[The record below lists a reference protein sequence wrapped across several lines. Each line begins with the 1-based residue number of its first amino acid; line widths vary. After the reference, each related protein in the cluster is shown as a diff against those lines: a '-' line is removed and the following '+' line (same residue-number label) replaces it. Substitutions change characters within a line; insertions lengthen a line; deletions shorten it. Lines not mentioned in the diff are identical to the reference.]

1 MINNF
6 FISFKVKLVSV
17 VIHLIF
23 IAVILTNCSNIQ
35 QREADIVASVK
46 GIGDISFNELQNHYR
61 DYQFDLKYRNNPEQG
76 YQEALQ
82 SLVLFKRK
90 VADFKREEMYEN
102 KKLMNPIQRYVNE
115 EIRRLYFEVEY
126 LGKYINEASITS
138 YYQLI
143 NKEITYQ
150 QLILNKYQNQNT
162 NLEISVESRIDQI
175 LSEFNSGTEFDTIVS
190 KYSEDITSNNNG
202 LMPPINWQNGWLNST
217 NRAISSMNIGDIE
230 VLESESLYY
239 IIKISDIKI
248 IDIPQLNNIRPIIIK
263 NLREQYLD
271 RALQEFAFMED
282 NIVDTKDF
290 EWNEEA
296 IKEIA
301 SWSKDDSFFLG
312 RYKNTINEAISLS
325 NNKTIIKYNLKD
337 IKYDDLLYF
346 LNDLLI
352 PGIEKDIS
360 ENDLKNYIDEA
371 IRTDLIIQKAKDL
384 GYDEKILTENATDA
398 LEFQYQKIY
407 TIENVD
413 NNIPTANETILKEFY
428 NEHKDSLLYQY
439 ALTSIYVKLFDE
451 KSDALKMIE
460 NINAGESFEQAANR
474 TYKVKSFIKNKEG
487 KISSYYS
494 NEEPIFGNIAFEME
508 PNEIIGP
515 INTYELDVQK
525 FAVIKSSR
533 KIKEKTPAFNEIEN
547 LEKRFETYHRE
558 QLNQRVKDVLA
569 SKYPVLTFDDIISKN
584 IKSGVYDKQ

>member
-1 MINNF
+1 M
-6 FISFKVKLVSV
+6 SFKVKLVST

-23 IAVILTNCSNIQ
+23 TAVILTNCSNIQ
-35 QREADIVASVK
+35 HREADIVASVK

-61 DYQFDLKYRNNPEQG
+61 DYQFDLKYRDNPKQG

-90 VADFKREEMYEN
+90 VADFKKEEMYEN
-102 KKLMNPIQRYVNE
+102 KKLMNPIQRYINE
-115 EIRRLYFEVEY
+115 EIRRLYFEEEY

-138 YYQLI
+138 YYQLM

-150 QLILNKYQNQNT
+150 QLELNKFHNQNSNSET
-162 NLEISVESRIDQI
+162 NVKSRIDQI
-175 LSEFNSGTEFDTIVS
+175 LSEINSGTDFDILIS
-190 KYSEDITSNNNG
+190 RYSEDITNNNNG
-202 LMPPINWQNGWLNST
+202 LMPPINWRNGWLNST

-230 VLESESLYY
+230 VLESESMYY

-248 IDIPQLNNIRPIIIK
+248 IDIPQLNDIRPTIIK

-290 EWNEEA
+290 KWNEEA
-296 IKEIA
+296 VKEITN
-301 SWSKDDSFFLG
+301 WSKDDSFFLG
-312 RYKNTINEAISLS
+312 KYKDTINEAINLS
-325 NNKTIIKYNLKD
+325 NNKTIISNNLEE

-346 LNDLLI
+346 LNDILI

-360 ENDLKNYIDEA
+360 ENDLKNYIVEA
-371 IRTDLIIQKAKDL
+371 IRTDLIIKKAKDL

-413 NNIPTANETILKEFY
+413 NKIPTANETILKEFY

-439 ALTSIYVKLFDE
+439 ALTSIYVKLFYE
-451 KSDALKMIE
+451 KSEALKMIE

-494 NEEPIFGNIAFEME
+494 KEEPILGNIAFEMK

-515 INTYELDVQK
+515 INTYELGIQK

-533 KIKEKTPAFNEIEN
+533 KIEEKVPTFNEIEN
-547 LEKRFETYHRE
+547 LEKLFEAYYRE
-558 QLNQRVKDVLA
+558 QLNQRVKDILA
-569 SKYPVLTFDDIISKN
+569 SKYPVITFDDIISKN
-584 IKSGVYDKQ
+584 IKNGIYDKQ

>member
-1 MINNF
+1 M
-6 FISFKVKLVSV
+6 SFKVKLVST

-23 IAVILTNCSNIQ
+23 IAGILTNCSNIQ

-61 DYQFDLKYRNNPEQG
+61 DYQFDLKYRDNPEQG

-90 VADFKREEMYEN
+90 VADFKKEEMYEN
-102 KKLMNPIQRYVNE
+102 KKLMSPIQRYVNE
-115 EIRRLYFEVEY
+115 EIRRLYFEEEY

-150 QLILNKYQNQNT
+150 QLVLNKFYNQNT
-162 NLEISVESRIDQI
+162 IPEINVKSRIDQI
-175 LSEFNSGTEFDTIVS
+175 LSEINSGTDFDILVS
-190 KYSEDITSNNNG
+190 RYSEDITSNNNG
-202 LMPPINWQNGWLNST
+202 LMPPINWRNGWLNST

-230 VLESESLYY
+230 VLESESMYY

-248 IDIPQLNNIRPIIIK
+248 IDIPQLNDIRTTIIK

-290 EWNEEA
+290 KWNEEA
-296 IKEIA
+296 IKEIV

-312 RYKNTINEAISLS
+312 KYKDTINEAINLS
-325 NNKTIIKYNLKD
+325 NNKTIISNNLED
-337 IKYDDLLYF
+337 IRYDDLLYF
-346 LNDLLI
+346 LNDILI

-360 ENDLKNYIDEA
+360 ENDLKNYIIEA
-371 IRTDLIIQKAKDL
+371 IRTDLIINKAKDL

-413 NNIPTANETILKEFY
+413 NKLPTANDAILKEFY

-439 ALTSIYVKLFDE
+439 ALTSIYVKLFDG
-451 KSDALKMIE
+451 KSEALKMIE

-494 NEEPIFGNIAFEME
+494 KEEPILGNIAFEME

-515 INTYELDVQK
+515 IDTYELGIQK

-533 KIKEKTPAFNEIEN
+533 KIKEKVPTFNEIEN
-547 LEKRFETYHRE
+547 LEKLFEAYYRE

-569 SKYPVLTFDDIISKN
+569 SKYPVITFDDIIKKN

>member
-1 MINNF
+1 M
-6 FISFKVKLVSV
+6 SFKVKLVST

-23 IAVILTNCSNIQ
+23 TAVILTNCSNIQ
-35 QREADIVASVK
+35 HREADIVASVR

-61 DYQFDLKYRNNPEQG
+61 DYQFDLKYRDNPKQG

-90 VADFKREEMYEN
+90 VADFKKEKMYEN

-115 EIRRLYFEVEY
+115 EIRRLYFEEEY

-138 YYQLI
+138 YYQLM

-150 QLILNKYQNQNT
+150 QLVLNKFHNQNSNSET
-162 NLEISVESRIDQI
+162 NVKSRIDQI
-175 LSEFNSGTEFDTIVS
+175 LSEINSGTDFDVLVS
-190 KYSEDITSNNNG
+190 RYSEDITNNNNG
-202 LMPPINWQNGWLNST
+202 LMPPINWRNGWLNST

-230 VLESESLYY
+230 VLESESMYY

-248 IDIPQLNNIRPIIIK
+248 IDIPQLNDIRPTIIK

-290 EWNEEA
+290 KWNEEA
-296 IKEIA
+296 VKEITN
-301 SWSKDDSFFLG
+301 WSKDDSFFLG
-312 RYKNTINEAISLS
+312 RYKDNINEAINLS
-325 NNKTIIKYNLKD
+325 NNKTIISNNLEE

-346 LNDLLI
+346 LNDILI

-360 ENDLKNYIDEA
+360 ENDLKNYIVEA
-371 IRTDLIIQKAKDL
+371 IRTDLIIKKAKDL
-384 GYDEKILTENATDA
+384 GYDEKILTGNATDA

-413 NNIPTANETILKEFY
+413 NKIPTANDTFLKEFY

-439 ALTSIYVKLFDE
+439 ALTSIYVKLFYE
-451 KSDALKMIE
+451 KSEALKMIE

-494 NEEPIFGNIAFEME
+494 KEEPILGNIAFEME

-515 INTYELDVQK
+515 INTYELGIQK

-533 KIKEKTPAFNEIEN
+533 KIEEKVPTFNEIEN
-547 LEKRFETYHRE
+547 LEKLFEAYYRE

-569 SKYPVLTFDDIISKN
+569 SKYPVITFDDIISKN
-584 IKSGVYDKQ
+584 IKNGIYDKQ

>member
-1 MINNF
+1 M
-6 FISFKVKLVSV
+6 SFKVKLVST

-23 IAVILTNCSNIQ
+23 IAGILTNCSNIQ

-61 DYQFDLKYRNNPEQG
+61 DYQFDLKYRDNPEQG

-90 VADFKREEMYEN
+90 VADFKKEEMYEN
-102 KKLMNPIQRYVNE
+102 KKLMSPIQRYVNE
-115 EIRRLYFEVEY
+115 EIRRLYFEEEY

-150 QLILNKYQNQNT
+150 QLVLNKFYNQNT
-162 NLEISVESRIDQI
+162 IPEINVKSRIDQI
-175 LSEFNSGTEFDTIVS
+175 LSEINSGTDFDILVS
-190 KYSEDITSNNNG
+190 RYSEDITSNNNG
-202 LMPPINWQNGWLNST
+202 LMPPINWRNGWLNST

-230 VLESESLYY
+230 VLESESMYY

-248 IDIPQLNNIRPIIIK
+248 IDIPQLNDIRTTIIK

-290 EWNEEA
+290 KWNEEA
-296 IKEIA
+296 IKEIV
-301 SWSKDDSFFLG
+301 SWSKDDSFFQG
-312 RYKNTINEAISLS
+312 KYKDTINEAINLS
-325 NNKTIIKYNLKD
+325 NNKTIISNNLED
-337 IKYDDLLYF
+337 IRYDDLLYF
-346 LNDLLI
+346 LNDILI

-360 ENDLKNYIDEA
+360 ENDLKNYIIEA
-371 IRTDLIIQKAKDL
+371 IRTDLIINKAKDL

-413 NNIPTANETILKEFY
+413 NKIPTANDAILKEFY

-439 ALTSIYVKLFDE
+439 ALTSIYVKLFDG
-451 KSDALKMIE
+451 KSEALKMIE

-494 NEEPIFGNIAFEME
+494 KEEPILGNIAFEME

-515 INTYELDVQK
+515 IDTYELGIQK

-533 KIKEKTPAFNEIEN
+533 KIEEKVPTFNEIEN
-547 LEKRFETYHRE
+547 LEKLFEAYYRE

-569 SKYPVLTFDDIISKN
+569 SKYPVITFDDIIKKN

>member
-1 MINNF
+1 M
-6 FISFKVKLVSV
+6 SFKVKLVST

-23 IAVILTNCSNIQ
+23 TAVILTNCSNIQ
-35 QREADIVASVK
+35 HREADIVASVK

-61 DYQFDLKYRNNPEQG
+61 DYQFDLKYRDNPKQG

-90 VADFKREEMYEN
+90 VADFKKEEMYEN

-115 EIRRLYFEVEY
+115 EIRRLYFEEEY

-138 YYQLI
+138 YYQLM

-150 QLILNKYQNQNT
+150 QLVLNKFHNQNSNSET
-162 NLEISVESRIDQI
+162 NVKSRIDQI
-175 LSEFNSGTEFDTIVS
+175 LSEINSGTDFDILVS
-190 KYSEDITSNNNG
+190 RYSEDITNNNNG
-202 LMPPINWQNGWLNST
+202 LMPPINWRNGWLNST

-230 VLESESLYY
+230 VLESESMYY

-248 IDIPQLNNIRPIIIK
+248 IDIPQLNDIRPTIIK

-290 EWNEEA
+290 KWNEEA
-296 IKEIA
+296 VKEITN
-301 SWSKDDSFFLG
+301 WSKDDSFFLG
-312 RYKNTINEAISLS
+312 RYKDIINEAINLS
-325 NNKTIIKYNLKD
+325 NNKTIISNNLEE

-346 LNDLLI
+346 LNDILI

-360 ENDLKNYIDEA
+360 ENDLKNYIVEA
-371 IRTDLIIQKAKDL
+371 IRTDLIIKKAKDL
-384 GYDEKILTENATDA
+384 GYDEKILTGNATDA

-413 NNIPTANETILKEFY
+413 NKIPTANDTFLKEFY

-439 ALTSIYVKLFDE
+439 ALTSIYVKLFYE
-451 KSDALKMIE
+451 KSEALKMIE

-494 NEEPIFGNIAFEME
+494 KEEPILGNIAFEME

-515 INTYELDVQK
+515 INTYELGIQK

-533 KIKEKTPAFNEIEN
+533 KIEEKVPTFNEIEN
-547 LEKRFETYHRE
+547 LEKLFEAYYRE

-569 SKYPVLTFDDIISKN
+569 SKYPVITFDDIISKN
-584 IKSGVYDKQ
+584 IKNGIYDKQ

>member
-1 MINNF
+1 
-6 FISFKVKLVSV
+6 
-17 VIHLIF
+17 
-23 IAVILTNCSNIQ
+23 
-35 QREADIVASVK
+35 
-46 GIGDISFNELQNHYR
+46 
-61 DYQFDLKYRNNPEQG
+61 
-76 YQEALQ
+76 
-82 SLVLFKRK
+82 
-90 VADFKREEMYEN
+90 
-102 KKLMNPIQRYVNE
+102 
-115 EIRRLYFEVEY
+115 
-126 LGKYINEASITS
+126 
-138 YYQLI
+138 
-143 NKEITYQ
+143 
-150 QLILNKYQNQNT
+150 
-162 NLEISVESRIDQI
+162 
-175 LSEFNSGTEFDTIVS
+175 
-190 KYSEDITSNNNG
+190 
-202 LMPPINWQNGWLNST
+202 
-217 NRAISSMNIGDIE
+217 
-230 VLESESLYY
+230 
-239 IIKISDIKI
+239 
-248 IDIPQLNNIRPIIIK
+248 
-263 NLREQYLD
+263 
-271 RALQEFAFMED
+271 
-282 NIVDTKDF
+282 
-290 EWNEEA
+290 
-296 IKEIA
+296 
-301 SWSKDDSFFLG
+301 
-312 RYKNTINEAISLS
+312 LS
-325 NNKTIIKYNLKD
+325 NNKTNIKYNLKD

>member
-1 MINNF
+1 M
-6 FISFKVKLVSV
+6 SFKVKLVST

-23 IAVILTNCSNIQ
+23 TAVILTNCSNIQ
-35 QREADIVASVK
+35 HREADIVASVK

-61 DYQFDLKYRNNPEQG
+61 DYQFDLKYRDNPKQG

-90 VADFKREEMYEN
+90 VADFKKEEMYEN

-115 EIRRLYFEVEY
+115 EIRRLYFEEEY

-138 YYQLI
+138 YYQLM

-150 QLILNKYQNQNT
+150 QLVLNKFHNQNSNSET
-162 NLEISVESRIDQI
+162 NVKSRIDQI
-175 LSEFNSGTEFDTIVS
+175 LSEINSGTDFDVLVS
-190 KYSEDITSNNNG
+190 RYSEDITNNNNG
-202 LMPPINWQNGWLNST
+202 LMPPINWRNGWLNST

-230 VLESESLYY
+230 VLESESMYY

-248 IDIPQLNNIRPIIIK
+248 IDIPQLNDIRPTIIK

-290 EWNEEA
+290 KWNEEA
-296 IKEIA
+296 VKEITN
-301 SWSKDDSFFLG
+301 WSKIDSFFLG
-312 RYKNTINEAISLS
+312 RYKDTINEAINLS
-325 NNKTIIKYNLKD
+325 NNKTIISNNLEE

-346 LNDLLI
+346 LNDILI

-360 ENDLKNYIDEA
+360 ENDLKNYIVEA
-371 IRTDLIIQKAKDL
+371 IRTDLIIKKAKDL
-384 GYDEKILTENATDA
+384 GYDEKILTGNATDA

-413 NNIPTANETILKEFY
+413 NKIPTANDTFLKEFY

-439 ALTSIYVKLFDE
+439 ALTSIYVKLFYE
-451 KSDALKMIE
+451 KSEALKMIE

-494 NEEPIFGNIAFEME
+494 KEEPILGNIAFEME

-515 INTYELDVQK
+515 INTYELGIQK

-533 KIKEKTPAFNEIEN
+533 KIEEKVPTFNEIEN
-547 LEKRFETYHRE
+547 LEKLFEAYYRE

-569 SKYPVLTFDDIISKN
+569 SKYPVITFDDIISKN
-584 IKSGVYDKQ
+584 IKNGIYDKQ

>member
-1 MINNF
+1 M
-6 FISFKVKLVSV
+6 SFKVKLVST

-23 IAVILTNCSNIQ
+23 IAGILTNCSNIQ

-61 DYQFDLKYRNNPEQG
+61 DYQFDLKYRDNPEQG

-90 VADFKREEMYEN
+90 VADFKNEEMYEN
-102 KKLMNPIQRYVNE
+102 KKLMSPIQRYVNE
-115 EIRRLYFEVEY
+115 EIRRLYFEEEY

-150 QLILNKYQNQNT
+150 QLVLNKFYNQNT
-162 NLEISVESRIDQI
+162 NPEINVKSRIDQI
-175 LSEFNSGTEFDTIVS
+175 LSEINSGTDFDILVS
-190 KYSEDITSNNNG
+190 RYSEDITNNNNG
-202 LMPPINWQNGWLNST
+202 LMPPINWRNGWLNST

-230 VLESESLYY
+230 VLESESMYY

-248 IDIPQLNNIRPIIIK
+248 IDIPQLNDIRPTIIK

-282 NIVDTKDF
+282 NILDTKDF
-290 EWNEEA
+290 KWNEEV

-301 SWSKDDSFFLG
+301 GWSKDDSFFLG
-312 RYKNTINEAISLS
+312 KYKDTINEAINLS
-325 NNKTIIKYNLKD
+325 NNKTIISNNLED
-337 IKYDDLLYF
+337 IRYDDLLYF
-346 LNDLLI
+346 LNDILI

-360 ENDLKNYIDEA
+360 ENDLKNYIIEA
-371 IRTDLIIQKAKDL
+371 IRTDLIINKAKDL

-407 TIENVD
+407 TIENID
-413 NNIPTANETILKEFY
+413 NKLPTPNDTILKEFY

-451 KSDALKMIE
+451 KSEALKMIE

-487 KISSYYS
+487 KINSYYS

-525 FAVIKSSR
+525 LAVIKSSR
-533 KIKEKTPAFNEIEN
+533 IIEEKVPTFNEIQN
-547 LEKRFETYHRE
+547 LEKRFEAYYRE

>member
-1 MINNF
+1 M
-6 FISFKVKLVSV
+6 SFKVKLVST

-23 IAVILTNCSNIQ
+23 IAGILTNCSNIQ

-61 DYQFDLKYRNNPEQG
+61 DYQFDLKYRDNPEQG

-90 VADFKREEMYEN
+90 VADFKNEEMYEN
-102 KKLMNPIQRYVNE
+102 KKLMSPIQRYVNE
-115 EIRRLYFEVEY
+115 EIRRLYFEEEY
-126 LGKYINEASITS
+126 LSKYINEASITS

-150 QLILNKYQNQNT
+150 QLVLNKFYNQNT
-162 NLEISVESRIDQI
+162 NPEINVKSRIDQI
-175 LSEFNSGTEFDTIVS
+175 LSEINSGTDFEILVS
-190 KYSEDITSNNNG
+190 RYSEDITSNNNG
-202 LMPPINWQNGWLNST
+202 LMPPINWRNGWLNSI

-230 VLESESLYY
+230 VLESESMYY
-239 IIKISDIKI
+239 IIKISDVKI
-248 IDIPQLNNIRPIIIK
+248 IDIPQLNDIRPTIIK

-282 NIVDTKDF
+282 NILDTKDF
-290 EWNEEA
+290 KWNEEV

-301 SWSKDDSFFLG
+301 GWSKDDSFFLG
-312 RYKNTINEAISLS
+312 KYKDTINEAINLS
-325 NNKTIIKYNLKD
+325 NNKTIISNNLED
-337 IKYDDLLYF
+337 IRYDDLLYF
-346 LNDLLI
+346 LNDILI

-360 ENDLKNYIDEA
+360 ENDLKNYIIEA
-371 IRTDLIIQKAKDL
+371 IRTDLIINKAKDL

-407 TIENVD
+407 TIENID
-413 NNIPTANETILKEFY
+413 NKLPTPNDTILKEFY

-451 KSDALKMIE
+451 KSEALKMIE

-487 KISSYYS
+487 KINSYYS

-533 KIKEKTPAFNEIEN
+533 IIEEKVPTFNEIEN
-547 LEKRFETYHRE
+547 LEKRFEAYYRE

-569 SKYPVLTFDDIISKN
+569 SKYPVITFDDIISKN

>member
-1 MINNF
+1 M
-6 FISFKVKLVSV
+6 SFKVKLIST

-23 IAVILTNCSNIQ
+23 IAGILTNCSNIQ

-61 DYQFDLKYRNNPEQG
+61 DYQFDLKYRDNPEQG

-82 SLVLFKRK
+82 SLVLFRRK
-90 VADFKREEMYEN
+90 VADFKNEEMYEN
-102 KKLMNPIQRYVNE
+102 KKLMSPIQRYVNE
-115 EIRRLYFEVEY
+115 EIRRLYFEEEY

-150 QLILNKYQNQNT
+150 QLVLNKFYNQNT
-162 NLEISVESRIDQI
+162 NPDINVKSRIDQI
-175 LSEFNSGTEFDTIVS
+175 LSEINSGTDFDILVS
-190 KYSEDITSNNNG
+190 RYSEDITSNNNG
-202 LMPPINWQNGWLNST
+202 LMPPINWRNGWLNST

-230 VLESESLYY
+230 VLESESMYY

-248 IDIPQLNNIRPIIIK
+248 IDIPQLNDIRPTIIK

-282 NIVDTKDF
+282 NIVDIKDF
-290 EWNEEA
+290 KWNEEV

-301 SWSKDDSFFLG
+301 GWSKDDSFFLG
-312 RYKNTINEAISLS
+312 KYKDTINEAINMS
-325 NNKTIIKYNLKD
+325 NNKTIISNDLED
-337 IKYDDLLYF
+337 IRYDDLLYF
-346 LNDLLI
+346 LNDILI

-360 ENDLKNYIDEA
+360 ENDLKNYIIEA
-371 IRTDLIIQKAKDL
+371 IRTDLIINKAKDL
-384 GYDEKILTENATDA
+384 GYNEKILTENATDA

-407 TIENVD
+407 TIENID
-413 NNIPTANETILKEFY
+413 NKLPTPNDKVLKEFY

-451 KSDALKMIE
+451 KSEALKMIE

-487 KISSYYS
+487 KINSYYS

-533 KIKEKTPAFNEIEN
+533 IIEEKVPTFNEIEN
-547 LEKRFETYHRE
+547 LEKRFEAYYRE

-569 SKYPVLTFDDIISKN
+569 SKYPVIMFDDIISKN
-584 IKSGVYDKQ
+584 IESGVYDKQ

>member
-1 MINNF
+1 M
-6 FISFKVKLVSV
+6 SFKVKLVST

-23 IAVILTNCSNIQ
+23 TAVILTNCSNIQ
-35 QREADIVASVK
+35 HREADIVASVK

-61 DYQFDLKYRNNPEQG
+61 DYQFDLKYRDNPKQG

-90 VADFKREEMYEN
+90 VADFKKEEMYEN

-115 EIRRLYFEVEY
+115 EIRRLYFEEEY

-138 YYQLI
+138 YYQLM
-143 NKEITYQ
+143 NKERTYQ
-150 QLILNKYQNQNT
+150 QLELNKFHNQNSNSET
-162 NLEISVESRIDQI
+162 NVKSRIDQI
-175 LSEFNSGTEFDTIVS
+175 LSEINSGTDFDILIS
-190 KYSEDITSNNNG
+190 RYSEDITNNNNG
-202 LMPPINWQNGWLNST
+202 LMPPINWRNGWLNST

-230 VLESESLYY
+230 VLESESMYY

-248 IDIPQLNNIRPIIIK
+248 IDIPQLNDIRPTIIK

-290 EWNEEA
+290 KWNEEA
-296 IKEIA
+296 VKEITN
-301 SWSKDDSFFLG
+301 WSKDDSFFLG
-312 RYKNTINEAISLS
+312 KYKDTINEAINLS
-325 NNKTIIKYNLKD
+325 NNKTIISNNLEE

-346 LNDLLI
+346 LNDILI

-360 ENDLKNYIDEA
+360 ENDLKNYIVEA
-371 IRTDLIIQKAKDL
+371 IRTDLIIKKAKDL
-384 GYDEKILTENATDA
+384 GYDEKILTGNATDA

-413 NNIPTANETILKEFY
+413 NKIPTANDTFLKEFY

-439 ALTSIYVKLFDE
+439 ALTSIYVKLFYE
-451 KSDALKMIE
+451 KSEALKMIE

-494 NEEPIFGNIAFEME
+494 KEEPILGNIAFEME

-515 INTYELDVQK
+515 INTYELGIQK

-533 KIKEKTPAFNEIEN
+533 KIEEKVPTFNEIEN
-547 LEKRFETYHRE
+547 LEKLFEAYYRE

-569 SKYPVLTFDDIISKN
+569 SKYPVITFDDIISKN
-584 IKSGVYDKQ
+584 IKNGIYDKQ

>member
-1 MINNF
+1 M
-6 FISFKVKLVSV
+6 SFKVKLVST

-23 IAVILTNCSNIQ
+23 IAGILTNCSNIQ

-61 DYQFDLKYRNNPEQG
+61 DYQFDLKYRDNPEQG

-90 VADFKREEMYEN
+90 VADFKNEEMYEN
-102 KKLMNPIQRYVNE
+102 KKLMSPIQRYVNE
-115 EIRRLYFEVEY
+115 EIRRLYFEEEY
-126 LGKYINEASITS
+126 LSKYINEASITS

-150 QLILNKYQNQNT
+150 QLVLNKFYNQNT
-162 NLEISVESRIDQI
+162 NPEINVKSRIDQI
-175 LSEFNSGTEFDTIVS
+175 LSEINSGTDFEILVS
-190 KYSEDITSNNNG
+190 RYSEDITSNNNG
-202 LMPPINWQNGWLNST
+202 LMPPINWRNGWLNSI

-230 VLESESLYY
+230 VLESESMYY
-239 IIKISDIKI
+239 IIKISDVKI
-248 IDIPQLNNIRPIIIK
+248 IDIPQLNDIRPTIIK

-282 NIVDTKDF
+282 NILDTKDF
-290 EWNEEA
+290 KWNEEV

-301 SWSKDDSFFLG
+301 GWSKDDSFFLG
-312 RYKNTINEAISLS
+312 KYKDTINEAINLS
-325 NNKTIIKYNLKD
+325 NNKTIISNNLED
-337 IKYDDLLYF
+337 IRYDDLLYF
-346 LNDLLI
+346 LNDILI

-360 ENDLKNYIDEA
+360 ENDLKNYIIEA
-371 IRTDLIIQKAKDL
+371 IRTDLIINKAKDL

-407 TIENVD
+407 TIENID
-413 NNIPTANETILKEFY
+413 NKLPTPNDTILKEFY

-451 KSDALKMIE
+451 KSEALKMIE
-460 NINAGESFEQAANR
+460 NIMAGESFEQAANR

-487 KISSYYS
+487 KINSYYS

-533 KIKEKTPAFNEIEN
+533 IIEEKVPTFNEIEN
-547 LEKRFETYHRE
+547 LEKRFEAYYRE

-569 SKYPVLTFDDIISKN
+569 SKYPVITFDDIISKN

>member
-1 MINNF
+1 M
-6 FISFKVKLVSV
+6 SFKVKLVST

-23 IAVILTNCSNIQ
+23 IAGILTNCSNIQ

-61 DYQFDLKYRNNPEQG
+61 DYQFDLKYRDNPEQG

-90 VADFKREEMYEN
+90 VADFKNEEMYEN
-102 KKLMNPIQRYVNE
+102 KKLMSPIQRYVNE
-115 EIRRLYFEVEY
+115 EIRRLYFEEEY

-150 QLILNKYQNQNT
+150 QLVLNKFYNQNT
-162 NLEISVESRIDQI
+162 NPEINVKSRIDQI
-175 LSEFNSGTEFDTIVS
+175 LSEINSGTDFDILVS
-190 KYSEDITSNNNG
+190 RYSEDITNNNNG
-202 LMPPINWQNGWLNST
+202 LMPPINWRNGWLNST

-230 VLESESLYY
+230 VLESESMYY

-248 IDIPQLNNIRPIIIK
+248 IDIPQLNDIRPTIIK

-282 NIVDTKDF
+282 NILDTKDF
-290 EWNEEA
+290 KWNEEV

-301 SWSKDDSFFLG
+301 GWSKDDSFFLG
-312 RYKNTINEAISLS
+312 KYKDTINEAINLS
-325 NNKTIIKYNLKD
+325 NNKTIISNNLEE

-346 LNDLLI
+346 LNDILI

-360 ENDLKNYIDEA
+360 ENDLKNYIIEA
-371 IRTDLIIQKAKDL
+371 IRTDLIINKAKDL

-407 TIENVD
+407 TIENID
-413 NNIPTANETILKEFY
+413 NKLPTPNDTILKEFY

-451 KSDALKMIE
+451 KSEALKMIE

-487 KISSYYS
+487 KINSYYS

-533 KIKEKTPAFNEIEN
+533 IIEEKVPTFNEIQN
-547 LEKRFETYHRE
+547 LEKRFEAYYRE

>member
-1 MINNF
+1 M
-6 FISFKVKLVSV
+6 SFKVKLVST

-23 IAVILTNCSNIQ
+23 IVGILTNCSNIQ

-61 DYQFDLKYRNNPEQG
+61 DYQFDLKYRDNPEQG

-82 SLVLFKRK
+82 SLVLFRRK
-90 VADFKREEMYEN
+90 VADFKNEEMYEN
-102 KKLMNPIQRYVNE
+102 KKLMSPIQRYVNE
-115 EIRRLYFEVEY
+115 EIRRLYFEEEY

-150 QLILNKYQNQNT
+150 QLVLNKFYNQNT
-162 NLEISVESRIDQI
+162 NPEINVKSRIDQI
-175 LSEFNSGTEFDTIVS
+175 LSEINSGTDFDILVS
-190 KYSEDITSNNNG
+190 RYSEDITNNNNG
-202 LMPPINWQNGWLNST
+202 LMPPINWRNGWLNST

-230 VLESESLYY
+230 VLESESMYY

-248 IDIPQLNNIRPIIIK
+248 IDIPQLNDIRPTIIK

-282 NIVDTKDF
+282 NIVDIKDF
-290 EWNEEA
+290 KWNEEV

-301 SWSKDDSFFLG
+301 GWSKDDSFFLG
-312 RYKNTINEAISLS
+312 KYKDTINEAINLS
-325 NNKTIIKYNLKD
+325 NNKTIISNDLED
-337 IKYDDLLYF
+337 IRYDDLLYF
-346 LNDLLI
+346 LNDILI

-360 ENDLKNYIDEA
+360 ENDLKNYIIEA
-371 IRTDLIIQKAKDL
+371 IRTDLIINKAKDL
-384 GYDEKILTENATDA
+384 GYNEKILTENATDA

-407 TIENVD
+407 TIENID
-413 NNIPTANETILKEFY
+413 NKLPTPNDTILKEFY

-451 KSDALKMIE
+451 KSEALKMIE

-487 KISSYYS
+487 KINSYYS

-533 KIKEKTPAFNEIEN
+533 IIEEKVPSFNEIEN
-547 LEKRFETYHRE
+547 LEKRFEAYYRE

-569 SKYPVLTFDDIISKN
+569 SKYPVITFNDIISKN

>member
-1 MINNF
+1 M
-6 FISFKVKLVSV
+6 SFKVKLVST

-23 IAVILTNCSNIQ
+23 TAVILTNCSNIQ
-35 QREADIVASVK
+35 HREADIVASVK

-61 DYQFDLKYRNNPEQG
+61 DYQFDLKYRDNPKQG

-90 VADFKREEMYEN
+90 VADFKKEEMYEN

-115 EIRRLYFEVEY
+115 EIRRLYFEEEY

-138 YYQLI
+138 YYQLM

-150 QLILNKYQNQNT
+150 QLVLNKFHNQNSNSET
-162 NLEISVESRIDQI
+162 NVKSRIDQI
-175 LSEFNSGTEFDTIVS
+175 LSEINSGTDFDILIS
-190 KYSEDITSNNNG
+190 RYSEDITNNNNG
-202 LMPPINWQNGWLNST
+202 LMPPINWRNGWLNST

-230 VLESESLYY
+230 VLESESMYY

-248 IDIPQLNNIRPIIIK
+248 IDIPQLNDIRPTIIK

-290 EWNEEA
+290 KWDEEA
-296 IKEIA
+296 VKEITN
-301 SWSKDDSFFLG
+301 WSKDDSFFLG
-312 RYKNTINEAISLS
+312 RYKDTINEAINLS
-325 NNKTIIKYNLKD
+325 NNKTIISNNLEE

-346 LNDLLI
+346 LNDILI

-360 ENDLKNYIDEA
+360 ENDLKNYIVEA
-371 IRTDLIIQKAKDL
+371 IRTDLIIKKAKDL
-384 GYDEKILTENATDA
+384 GYDEKILTGNATDA

-413 NNIPTANETILKEFY
+413 NKIPTANDTFLKEFY

-439 ALTSIYVKLFDE
+439 ALTSIYVKLFYE
-451 KSDALKMIE
+451 KSEALKMIE

-494 NEEPIFGNIAFEME
+494 KEEPILGNIAFEME

-515 INTYELDVQK
+515 INTYELGIQK

-533 KIKEKTPAFNEIEN
+533 KIEEKVPTFNEIEN
-547 LEKRFETYHRE
+547 LEKLFEAYYRE

-569 SKYPVLTFDDIISKN
+569 SKYPVITFDDIISKN
-584 IKSGVYDKQ
+584 IKNGIYDKQ

>member
-1 MINNF
+1 M
-6 FISFKVKLVSV
+6 SFKVKLVST

-23 IAVILTNCSNIQ
+23 TAVILTNCSNIQ
-35 QREADIVASVK
+35 HREADIVASVK

-61 DYQFDLKYRNNPEQG
+61 DYQFDLKYRDNPKQG

-90 VADFKREEMYEN
+90 VADFKKEEMYEN

-115 EIRRLYFEVEY
+115 EIRRLYFEEEY

-138 YYQLI
+138 YYQLM

-150 QLILNKYQNQNT
+150 QLELNKFHNQNSNSET
-162 NLEISVESRIDQI
+162 NVKSRIDQI
-175 LSEFNSGTEFDTIVS
+175 LSEINSGTDFDILVS
-190 KYSEDITSNNNG
+190 RYSEDITNNNNG
-202 LMPPINWQNGWLNST
+202 LMPPINWRNGWLNST

-230 VLESESLYY
+230 VLESESMYY

-248 IDIPQLNNIRPIIIK
+248 IDIPQLNDIRPTIIK

-290 EWNEEA
+290 KWNEEA
-296 IKEIA
+296 VKEITN
-301 SWSKDDSFFLG
+301 WSKDDSFFLG
-312 RYKNTINEAISLS
+312 KYKDTINEAINLS
-325 NNKTIIKYNLKD
+325 NNKTIISNNLEE

-346 LNDLLI
+346 LNDILI

-360 ENDLKNYIDEA
+360 ENDLKNYIVEA
-371 IRTDLIIQKAKDL
+371 IRTDLIIKKAKDL
-384 GYDEKILTENATDA
+384 GYDEKILTGNATDA

-413 NNIPTANETILKEFY
+413 NKIPTANDTFLKEFY

-439 ALTSIYVKLFDE
+439 ALTSIYVKLFYE
-451 KSDALKMIE
+451 KSEALKMIE

-494 NEEPIFGNIAFEME
+494 KEEPILGNIAFEME

-515 INTYELDVQK
+515 INTYELGIQK

-533 KIKEKTPAFNEIEN
+533 KIEEKVPTFNEIEN
-547 LEKRFETYHRE
+547 LEKLFEAYYRE

-569 SKYPVLTFDDIISKN
+569 SKYPVITFDDIISKN
-584 IKSGVYDKQ
+584 IKNGIYDKQ

>member
-1 MINNF
+1 
-6 FISFKVKLVSV
+6 
-17 VIHLIF
+17 
-23 IAVILTNCSNIQ
+23 
-35 QREADIVASVK
+35 
-46 GIGDISFNELQNHYR
+46 
-61 DYQFDLKYRNNPEQG
+61 
-76 YQEALQ
+76 
-82 SLVLFKRK
+82 
-90 VADFKREEMYEN
+90 
-102 KKLMNPIQRYVNE
+102 
-115 EIRRLYFEVEY
+115 
-126 LGKYINEASITS
+126 
-138 YYQLI
+138 
-143 NKEITYQ
+143 
-150 QLILNKYQNQNT
+150 
-162 NLEISVESRIDQI
+162 
-175 LSEFNSGTEFDTIVS
+175 
-190 KYSEDITSNNNG
+190 
-202 LMPPINWQNGWLNST
+202 
-217 NRAISSMNIGDIE
+217 MNIGDIE

>member
-1 MINNF
+1 M
-6 FISFKVKLVSV
+6 SFKVKLVST

-23 IAVILTNCSNIQ
+23 TAVILTNCSNIQ
-35 QREADIVASVK
+35 HREADIVASVK

-61 DYQFDLKYRNNPEQG
+61 DYQFDLKYRDNPKQG

-90 VADFKREEMYEN
+90 VADFKKEEMYEN

-115 EIRRLYFEVEY
+115 EIRRLYFEEEY

-138 YYQLI
+138 YYQLM
-143 NKEITYQ
+143 NNEITYQ
-150 QLILNKYQNQNT
+150 QLVLNKFHNQNSNSET
-162 NLEISVESRIDQI
+162 NVKSRIDQI
-175 LSEFNSGTEFDTIVS
+175 LSEINSGTDFDILIS
-190 KYSEDITSNNNG
+190 RYSEDITNNNNG
-202 LMPPINWQNGWLNST
+202 LMPPINWRNGWLNST

-230 VLESESLYY
+230 VLESESMYY

-248 IDIPQLNNIRPIIIK
+248 IDIPQLNDIRPTIIK

-290 EWNEEA
+290 KWNEEA
-296 IKEIA
+296 VKEITN
-301 SWSKDDSFFLG
+301 WSKDDSFFLG
-312 RYKNTINEAISLS
+312 KYKDTINEAINLS
-325 NNKTIIKYNLKD
+325 NNKTIISNNLEE

-346 LNDLLI
+346 LNDILI

-360 ENDLKNYIDEA
+360 ENDLKNYIVEA
-371 IRTDLIIQKAKDL
+371 IRTDLIIKKAKDL
-384 GYDEKILTENATDA
+384 GYDEKILTGNATDA

-413 NNIPTANETILKEFY
+413 NKIPTANDTFLKEFY

-439 ALTSIYVKLFDE
+439 ALTSIYVKLFYE
-451 KSDALKMIE
+451 KSEALKMIE

-494 NEEPIFGNIAFEME
+494 KEEPILGNIAFEME

-515 INTYELDVQK
+515 INTYELGIQK

-533 KIKEKTPAFNEIEN
+533 KIEEKVPTFNEIEN
-547 LEKRFETYHRE
+547 LEKLFEAYYRE

-569 SKYPVLTFDDIISKN
+569 SKYPVITFDDIISKN
-584 IKSGVYDKQ
+584 IKNGIYDKQ

>member
-1 MINNF
+1 M
-6 FISFKVKLVSV
+6 SFKVKLVST

-23 IAVILTNCSNIQ
+23 IVGILTNCSNIQ

-61 DYQFDLKYRNNPEQG
+61 DYQFDLKYRDNPEQG

-90 VADFKREEMYEN
+90 VADFKNEEMYEN
-102 KKLMNPIQRYVNE
+102 KKLMSPIQRYVNE
-115 EIRRLYFEVEY
+115 EIRRLYFEEEY

-150 QLILNKYQNQNT
+150 QLVLNKFYNQNT
-162 NLEISVESRIDQI
+162 NPAINVKSRIDQI
-175 LSEFNSGTEFDTIVS
+175 LSEINSGTDFDILVS
-190 KYSEDITSNNNG
+190 RYSEDITSNNNG
-202 LMPPINWQNGWLNST
+202 LMPPINWRNGWLNST

-230 VLESESLYY
+230 VLESESIYY

-248 IDIPQLNNIRPIIIK
+248 IDIPQLNDIRPTIIK

-296 IKEIA
+296 IKEIT

-312 RYKNTINEAISLS
+312 RYKDTINEAINLS
-325 NNKTIIKYNLKD
+325 NNKTIISNNLED

-360 ENDLKNYIDEA
+360 KNDLKNYIIEA

-413 NNIPTANETILKEFY
+413 NNLPTANETILKEFY

-460 NINAGESFEQAANR
+460 NINTGESFEQAANR
-474 TYKVKSFIKNKEG
+474 TYKVKSFIKNKKG

-494 NEEPIFGNIAFEME
+494 KEEPILGNIAFEME

-515 INTYELDVQK
+515 INTYELSIPK

-533 KIKEKTPAFNEIEN
+533 KIEEKVPTFNEIEN
-547 LEKRFETYHRE
+547 LEKRFEAYYRE

-569 SKYPVLTFDDIISKN
+569 SKYPVITFDDIISKN

>member
-1 MINNF
+1 M
-6 FISFKVKLVSV
+6 SFKVKLVST

-23 IAVILTNCSNIQ
+23 IAGILTNCSNIQ

-61 DYQFDLKYRNNPEQG
+61 DYQFDLKYRDNPEQG

-90 VADFKREEMYEN
+90 VADFKNEEMYEN
-102 KKLMNPIQRYVNE
+102 KKLMSPIQRYVNE
-115 EIRRLYFEVEY
+115 EIRRLYFEEEY

-150 QLILNKYQNQNT
+150 QLVLNKFYNQNT
-162 NLEISVESRIDQI
+162 NPDINVKSRIDQI
-175 LSEFNSGTEFDTIVS
+175 LSEINSGTDFDILVS
-190 KYSEDITSNNNG
+190 RYSEDITSNNNG
-202 LMPPINWQNGWLNST
+202 LMPPINWRNGWLNST

-230 VLESESLYY
+230 VLESESMYY

-248 IDIPQLNNIRPIIIK
+248 IDIPQLNDIRPIIIK

-282 NIVDTKDF
+282 NIVDIKDF
-290 EWNEEA
+290 KWNEEV

-301 SWSKDDSFFLG
+301 GWSKDDSFFLG
-312 RYKNTINEAISLS
+312 KYKDTINEAINLS
-325 NNKTIIKYNLKD
+325 NNKTIISNDLED
-337 IKYDDLLYF
+337 IRYDDLLYF
-346 LNDLLI
+346 LNDILI

-360 ENDLKNYIDEA
+360 ENDLKNYIIEA
-371 IRTDLIIQKAKDL
+371 IRTDLIINKAKDL
-384 GYDEKILTENATDA
+384 GYNEKILTENATDA

-407 TIENVD
+407 TIENID
-413 NNIPTANETILKEFY
+413 NKLPTPNDTILKEFY

-451 KSDALKMIE
+451 KSEALKMIE

-487 KISSYYS
+487 KINSYYS

-533 KIKEKTPAFNEIEN
+533 IIEEKVPTFNEIEN
-547 LEKRFETYHRE
+547 LEKRFEAYYRE
-558 QLNQRVKDVLA
+558 QLNQKVKDVLA
-569 SKYPVLTFDDIISKN
+569 SKYPVIMFDDIISKN

>member
-1 MINNF
+1 M
-6 FISFKVKLVSV
+6 SFKVKLVST

-23 IAVILTNCSNIQ
+23 TAVILTNCSNIQ
-35 QREADIVASVK
+35 HREADIVASVK

-61 DYQFDLKYRNNPEQG
+61 DYQFDLKYRDNPKQG

-90 VADFKREEMYEN
+90 VADFKKEEMYEN

-115 EIRRLYFEVEY
+115 EIRRLYFEEEY

-138 YYQLI
+138 YYQLM

-150 QLILNKYQNQNT
+150 QLVLNKFHNQNSNSET
-162 NLEISVESRIDQI
+162 NVKSRIDQI
-175 LSEFNSGTEFDTIVS
+175 LSEINSGTDFDVLVS
-190 KYSEDITSNNNG
+190 RYSEDITNNNNG
-202 LMPPINWQNGWLNST
+202 LMPPINWRNGWLNST

-230 VLESESLYY
+230 VLESESMYY

-248 IDIPQLNNIRPIIIK
+248 VDIPQLNDIRPTIIK

-290 EWNEEA
+290 KWNEEA
-296 IKEIA
+296 VKEITN
-301 SWSKDDSFFLG
+301 WSKDDSFFLG
-312 RYKNTINEAISLS
+312 RYKDTINEAINLS
-325 NNKTIIKYNLKD
+325 NNKTIISNNLEE

-346 LNDLLI
+346 LNDILI

-360 ENDLKNYIDEA
+360 ENDLKNYIVEA
-371 IRTDLIIQKAKDL
+371 IRTDLIIKKAKDL
-384 GYDEKILTENATDA
+384 GYDEKILTGNATDA

-413 NNIPTANETILKEFY
+413 NKIPTANDTFLKEFY

-439 ALTSIYVKLFDE
+439 ALTSIYVKLFYE
-451 KSDALKMIE
+451 KSEALKMIE

-494 NEEPIFGNIAFEME
+494 KEEPILGNIAFEME

-515 INTYELDVQK
+515 INTYELGIQK

-533 KIKEKTPAFNEIEN
+533 KIEEKVPTFNEIEN
-547 LEKRFETYHRE
+547 LEKLFEAYYRE

-569 SKYPVLTFDDIISKN
+569 SKYPVITFDDIISKN
-584 IKSGVYDKQ
+584 IKNGIYDKQ

>member
-1 MINNF
+1 M
-6 FISFKVKLVSV
+6 SFKVKLVST

-23 IAVILTNCSNIQ
+23 TAVILTNCSNIQ
-35 QREADIVASVK
+35 HREADIVASVK

-61 DYQFDLKYRNNPEQG
+61 DYQFDLKYRDNPKQG

-90 VADFKREEMYEN
+90 VADFKKEEMYEN

-115 EIRRLYFEVEY
+115 EIRRLYFEEEY

-138 YYQLI
+138 YYQLM

-150 QLILNKYQNQNT
+150 QLVLNKFHNQNSNSET
-162 NLEISVESRIDQI
+162 NVKSRIDQI
-175 LSEFNSGTEFDTIVS
+175 LSEINSGTDFDILVS
-190 KYSEDITSNNNG
+190 RYSEDITNNNNG
-202 LMPPINWQNGWLNST
+202 LMPPINWRNGWLNST
-217 NRAISSMNIGDIE
+217 NRAISTMNIGDIE
-230 VLESESLYY
+230 VLESESMYY

-248 IDIPQLNNIRPIIIK
+248 IDIPQLNDIRPTIIK

-290 EWNEEA
+290 KWNEEA
-296 IKEIA
+296 VKEITN
-301 SWSKDDSFFLG
+301 WSKEDSFFLG
-312 RYKNTINEAISLS
+312 RYKDTINEAINLS
-325 NNKTIIKYNLKD
+325 NNKTIISNNLEE

-346 LNDLLI
+346 LNDILI

-360 ENDLKNYIDEA
+360 ENDLKNYIVEA
-371 IRTDLIIQKAKDL
+371 IRTDLIIKKAKDL
-384 GYDEKILTENATDA
+384 GYDEKILTGNATDA

-413 NNIPTANETILKEFY
+413 NKIPTANDTFLKEFY

-439 ALTSIYVKLFDE
+439 ALTSIYVKLFYE
-451 KSDALKMIE
+451 KSEALKMIE

-494 NEEPIFGNIAFEME
+494 KEEPILGNIAFEME

-515 INTYELDVQK
+515 INTYELGIQK

-533 KIKEKTPAFNEIEN
+533 KIEEKVPTFNEIEN
-547 LEKRFETYHRE
+547 LEKLFEAYYRE

-569 SKYPVLTFDDIISKN
+569 SKYPVITFDDIISKN
-584 IKSGVYDKQ
+584 IKNGIYDKQ

>member
-1 MINNF
+1 M
-6 FISFKVKLVSV
+6 
-17 VIHLIF
+17 
-23 IAVILTNCSNIQ
+23 ILTNCSNIQ

-138 YYQLI
+138 YYQLM
-143 NKEITYQ
+143 NKEVTYQ

-282 NIVDTKDF
+282 
-290 EWNEEA
+290 
-296 IKEIA
+296 
-301 SWSKDDSFFLG
+301 
-312 RYKNTINEAISLS
+312 
-325 NNKTIIKYNLKD
+325 
-337 IKYDDLLYF
+337 
-346 LNDLLI
+346 
-352 PGIEKDIS
+352 
-360 ENDLKNYIDEA
+360 
-371 IRTDLIIQKAKDL
+371 
-384 GYDEKILTENATDA
+384 
-398 LEFQYQKIY
+398 
-407 TIENVD
+407 
-413 NNIPTANETILKEFY
+413 
-428 NEHKDSLLYQY
+428 
-439 ALTSIYVKLFDE
+439 
-451 KSDALKMIE
+451 
-460 NINAGESFEQAANR
+460 
-474 TYKVKSFIKNKEG
+474 
-487 KISSYYS
+487 
-494 NEEPIFGNIAFEME
+494 
-508 PNEIIGP
+508 
-515 INTYELDVQK
+515 
-525 FAVIKSSR
+525 
-533 KIKEKTPAFNEIEN
+533 
-547 LEKRFETYHRE
+547 
-558 QLNQRVKDVLA
+558 
-569 SKYPVLTFDDIISKN
+569 
-584 IKSGVYDKQ
+584 

>member
-1 MINNF
+1 M
-6 FISFKVKLVSV
+6 SFKVKLVST

-23 IAVILTNCSNIQ
+23 TAVILTNCSNIQ
-35 QREADIVASVK
+35 HREADIVASVK

-61 DYQFDLKYRNNPEQG
+61 DYQFDLKYRDNPKQG

-90 VADFKREEMYEN
+90 VADFKKEEMYEN

-115 EIRRLYFEVEY
+115 EIRRLYFEEEY

-138 YYQLI
+138 YYQLM

-150 QLILNKYQNQNT
+150 QLELNKFHNQNSNSET
-162 NLEISVESRIDQI
+162 NVKSRIDQI
-175 LSEFNSGTEFDTIVS
+175 LSEINSGTDFDILIS
-190 KYSEDITSNNNG
+190 RYSEDITNNNNG
-202 LMPPINWQNGWLNST
+202 LMPPINWRNGWLNST

-230 VLESESLYY
+230 VLESESMYY

-248 IDIPQLNNIRPIIIK
+248 VDIPQLNDIRPTIIK

-290 EWNEEA
+290 KWNEEA
-296 IKEIA
+296 VKEITN
-301 SWSKDDSFFLG
+301 WSKDDSFFLG
-312 RYKNTINEAISLS
+312 RYKDTINEAINLS
-325 NNKTIIKYNLKD
+325 NNKTIISNNLEE

-346 LNDLLI
+346 LNDILI

-360 ENDLKNYIDEA
+360 ENDLKNYIVEA
-371 IRTDLIIQKAKDL
+371 IRTDLIIKKAKDL
-384 GYDEKILTENATDA
+384 GYDEKILTGNATDA

-413 NNIPTANETILKEFY
+413 NKIPTANDTFLKEFY

-439 ALTSIYVKLFDE
+439 ALTSIYVKLFYE
-451 KSDALKMIE
+451 KSEALKMIE

-494 NEEPIFGNIAFEME
+494 KEEPILGNIAFEME

-515 INTYELDVQK
+515 INTYELGIQK

-533 KIKEKTPAFNEIEN
+533 KIEEKVPTFNEIEN
-547 LEKRFETYHRE
+547 LEKLFEAYYRE

-569 SKYPVLTFDDIISKN
+569 SKYPVITFDDIISKN
-584 IKSGVYDKQ
+584 IKNGIYDKQ

>member
-1 MINNF
+1 M
-6 FISFKVKLVSV
+6 SFKVKLVST

-23 IAVILTNCSNIQ
+23 TAVILTNCSNIQ
-35 QREADIVASVK
+35 HREADIVASVK
-46 GIGDISFNELQNHYR
+46 SIGDISFNELQNHYR
-61 DYQFDLKYRNNPEQG
+61 DYQFDLKYRDNPKQG

-90 VADFKREEMYEN
+90 VADFKREKMYEN

-115 EIRRLYFEVEY
+115 EIRKLYFEEEY

-138 YYQLI
+138 YYQLM
-143 NKEITYQ
+143 NKEISYQ
-150 QLILNKYQNQNT
+150 QLVLNKFHNQNT
-162 NLEISVESRIDQI
+162 NSETNVKSRIDQI
-175 LSEFNSGTEFDTIVS
+175 LTEINSGTDFDLLVS
-190 KYSEDITSNNNG
+190 RYSEDITNNNNG
-202 LMPPINWQNGWLNST
+202 LMPPINWRNGWLNST

-230 VLESESLYY
+230 VLESESMYY

-248 IDIPQLNNIRPIIIK
+248 IDIPQLNDIRPTIIK

-290 EWNEEA
+290 KWNEKA
-296 IKEIA
+296 VKEIA
-301 SWSKDDSFFLG
+301 NWSKDDSFFLG
-312 RYKNTINEAISLS
+312 RYKDTINEAINLS
-325 NNKTIIKYNLKD
+325 NNKTIISNNLEE

-360 ENDLKNYIDEA
+360 ENDLKNYIVEA
-371 IRTDLIIQKAKDL
+371 IRTDLIIKKAKDL
-384 GYDEKILTENATDA
+384 GFDEKILTENATDA

-413 NNIPTANETILKEFY
+413 NKIPTANDTILKEFY

-451 KSDALKMIE
+451 KSEALKMIE

-494 NEEPIFGNIAFEME
+494 KEEPILGNIAFEME

-515 INTYELDVQK
+515 INTYELGIQK

-533 KIKEKTPAFNEIEN
+533 KIEEKVPTFNEIEN
-547 LEKRFETYHRE
+547 LEKLFEAYYRE

-569 SKYPVLTFDDIISKN
+569 SKYPVITFNDIISKN
-584 IKSGVYDKQ
+584 IKNGIYDKQ

>member
-1 MINNF
+1 M
-6 FISFKVKLVSV
+6 SFKVKLVST

-23 IAVILTNCSNIQ
+23 IAGILTNCSNIQ

-61 DYQFDLKYRNNPEQG
+61 DYQFDLKYRDNPEQG

-90 VADFKREEMYEN
+90 VADFKNEEMYEN
-102 KKLMNPIQRYVNE
+102 KKLMSPIQRYVNE
-115 EIRRLYFEVEY
+115 EIRRLYFEEEY

-138 YYQLI
+138 YYQLM
-143 NKEITYQ
+143 NKEVTYQ

>member
-1 MINNF
+1 M
-6 FISFKVKLVSV
+6 SFKVKLVSV
-17 VIHLIF
+17 VINLIF
-23 IAVILTNCSNIQ
+23 IAVILTNCINIQ
-35 QREADIVASVK
+35 KREADIVASIKEV
-46 GIGDISFNELQNHYR
+46 GDISFNELQNHYR
-61 DYQFDLKYRNNPEQG
+61 DYQFDLKYRDNPEQG

-90 VADFKREEMYEN
+90 VADFKKEEMYEN
-102 KKLMNPIQRYVNE
+102 KQLMEPIQRYVNE
-115 EIRRLYFEVEY
+115 EIRRLYFEEEY

-138 YYQLI
+138 YYQLM

-150 QLILNKYQNQNT
+150 QLVLNKFKNQNT
-162 NLEISVESRIDQI
+162 NSETNVNSRIDQI
-175 LSEFNSGTEFDTIVS
+175 LSEINSGTDFDILINR
-190 KYSEDITSNNNG
+190 YSEDITNNNNG
-202 LMPPINWQNGWLNST
+202 LMPPINWRNGWLNST

-230 VLESESLYY
+230 VLESESIYY
-239 IIKISDIKI
+239 IIKINDIKF
-248 IDIPQLNNIRPIIIK
+248 IDIPKLNDIRPTIIK

-290 EWNEEA
+290 KWNEEA
-296 IKEIA
+296 IKEITD
-301 SWSKDDSFFLG
+301 WSKDDSFFLG
-312 RYKNTINEAISLS
+312 RYKSTINEAINLG
-325 NNKTIIKYNLKD
+325 NNKTLISNNLED

-360 ENDLKNYIDEA
+360 ENDLKNYIVEA
-371 IRTDLIIQKAKDL
+371 IRTELIIKKAKDL

-413 NNIPTANETILKEFY
+413 NNIPTANDTILKEFY

-451 KSDALKMIE
+451 KSKALKMIE

-474 TYKVKSFIKNKEG
+474 TYKVKSFIKNKQG

-494 NEEPIFGNIAFEME
+494 KEKPILGDIAFDME

-515 INTYELDVQK
+515 ISTYELGIQK

-533 KIKEKTPAFNEIEN
+533 KIEEKVPTFNEIEN
-547 LEKRFETYHRE
+547 LEKLFEAYYRE
-558 QLNQRVKDVLA
+558 QLNQRVKDELA
-569 SKYPVLTFDDIISKN
+569 SKYPIITFDDIIWKN
-584 IKSGVYDKQ
+584 IKSGIYDKQ

>member
-1 MINNF
+1 M
-6 FISFKVKLVSV
+6 
-17 VIHLIF
+17 
-23 IAVILTNCSNIQ
+23 
-35 QREADIVASVK
+35 
-46 GIGDISFNELQNHYR
+46 
-61 DYQFDLKYRNNPEQG
+61 
-76 YQEALQ
+76 
-82 SLVLFKRK
+82 LFKRK
-90 VADFKREEMYEN
+90 VADFKNEEMYEN
-102 KKLMNPIQRYVNE
+102 KKLMSPIQRYVNE
-115 EIRRLYFEVEY
+115 EIRRLYFEEEY
-126 LGKYINEASITS
+126 LSKYINEASITS

-150 QLILNKYQNQNT
+150 QLVLNKFYNQNT
-162 NLEISVESRIDQI
+162 NPEINVKSRIDQI
-175 LSEFNSGTEFDTIVS
+175 LSEINSGTDFEILVS
-190 KYSEDITSNNNG
+190 RYSEDITSNNNG
-202 LMPPINWQNGWLNST
+202 LMPPINWRNGWLNST

-230 VLESESLYY
+230 VLESESMYY

-248 IDIPQLNNIRPIIIK
+248 IDIPQLNDIRPTIIK

-282 NIVDTKDF
+282 NILDTKDF
-290 EWNEEA
+290 KWNEEV

-301 SWSKDDSFFLG
+301 GWSKDDSFFLG
-312 RYKNTINEAISLS
+312 KYKDTINEAINLS
-325 NNKTIIKYNLKD
+325 NNKTIISNDLED
-337 IKYDDLLYF
+337 IRYDDLLYF
-346 LNDLLI
+346 LNDILI

-360 ENDLKNYIDEA
+360 ENDLKNYIIEA
-371 IRTDLIIQKAKDL
+371 IRTDLIINKAKDL

-407 TIENVD
+407 SIENID
-413 NNIPTANETILKEFY
+413 NKLPTPNDTILKEFY

-451 KSDALKMIE
+451 KSEALKMIE

-487 KISSYYS
+487 KINSYYS

-533 KIKEKTPAFNEIEN
+533 IIEEKVPTFNEIEN
-547 LEKRFETYHRE
+547 LEKRFEAYYRE

>member
-1 MINNF
+1 M
-6 FISFKVKLVSV
+6 SFKVKLVST

-23 IAVILTNCSNIQ
+23 TAVILTNCSNIQ
-35 QREADIVASVK
+35 HREADIVASVK

-61 DYQFDLKYRNNPEQG
+61 DYQFDLKYRDNPKQG

-90 VADFKREEMYEN
+90 VADFKKEKMYEN

-115 EIRRLYFEVEY
+115 EIRRLYFEEEY

-138 YYQLI
+138 YYQLM

-150 QLILNKYQNQNT
+150 QLVLNKFHNQNSNSET
-162 NLEISVESRIDQI
+162 NVKSRIDQI
-175 LSEFNSGTEFDTIVS
+175 LSEINSGTDFDVLVS
-190 KYSEDITSNNNG
+190 RYSEDITNNNNG
-202 LMPPINWQNGWLNST
+202 LMPPINWRNGWLNST

-230 VLESESLYY
+230 VLESESMYY

-248 IDIPQLNNIRPIIIK
+248 IDIPQLNDIRPTIIK

-290 EWNEEA
+290 KWNEEA
-296 IKEIA
+296 VKEITN
-301 SWSKDDSFFLG
+301 WSKDDSFFLG
-312 RYKNTINEAISLS
+312 RYKDTINEAINLS
-325 NNKTIIKYNLKD
+325 NNKTIISNNLEE

-346 LNDLLI
+346 LNDILI

-360 ENDLKNYIDEA
+360 ENDLKNYIVEA
-371 IRTDLIIQKAKDL
+371 IRTDLIIKKAKDL
-384 GYDEKILTENATDA
+384 GYDEKILTGNATDA

-413 NNIPTANETILKEFY
+413 NKIPTANDTFLKEFY

-439 ALTSIYVKLFDE
+439 ALTSIYVKLFYE
-451 KSDALKMIE
+451 KSEALKMIE

-494 NEEPIFGNIAFEME
+494 KEEPILGNIAFEME

-515 INTYELDVQK
+515 INTYELGIQK

-533 KIKEKTPAFNEIEN
+533 KIEEKVPTFNEIEN
-547 LEKRFETYHRE
+547 LEKLFEAYYRE

-569 SKYPVLTFDDIISKN
+569 SKYPVIIFDDIISKN
-584 IKSGVYDKQ
+584 IKNGIYDKQ

>member
-1 MINNF
+1 M
-6 FISFKVKLVSV
+6 SFKVKLVST

-23 IAVILTNCSNIQ
+23 TAVILTNCSNIQ
-35 QREADIVASVK
+35 HREADIVASVK

-61 DYQFDLKYRNNPEQG
+61 DYQFDLKYRDNPKQG

-90 VADFKREEMYEN
+90 VADFKKEEMYEN

-115 EIRRLYFEVEY
+115 EIRRLYFEEEY

-138 YYQLI
+138 YYQLM

-150 QLILNKYQNQNT
+150 QLVLNKFHNQNSNSET
-162 NLEISVESRIDQI
+162 NVKSRIDQI
-175 LSEFNSGTEFDTIVS
+175 LSEINSGTDFDILIS
-190 KYSEDITSNNNG
+190 RYSEDITNNNNG
-202 LMPPINWQNGWLNST
+202 LMPPINWRNGWLNST

-230 VLESESLYY
+230 VLESESMYY

-248 IDIPQLNNIRPIIIK
+248 IDIPQLNDIRPTIIK

-290 EWNEEA
+290 KWNEEA
-296 IKEIA
+296 VKEITN
-301 SWSKDDSFFLG
+301 WSKDDSFFLG
-312 RYKNTINEAISLS
+312 KYKDTINEAINLS
-325 NNKTIIKYNLKD
+325 NNKTIISNNLEE

-346 LNDLLI
+346 LNDILI

-360 ENDLKNYIDEA
+360 ENDLKNYIVEA
-371 IRTDLIIQKAKDL
+371 IRTDLIIKKAKDL
-384 GYDEKILTENATDA
+384 GYDEKILTGNATDA

-413 NNIPTANETILKEFY
+413 NKIPTANDTFLKEFY

-439 ALTSIYVKLFDE
+439 ALTSIYVKLFYE
-451 KSDALKMIE
+451 KSEALKMIE

-494 NEEPIFGNIAFEME
+494 KEEPILGNIAFEME

-515 INTYELDVQK
+515 INTYELGIQK

-533 KIKEKTPAFNEIEN
+533 KIEEKVPTFNEIEN
-547 LEKRFETYHRE
+547 LEKLFEAYYRE

-569 SKYPVLTFDDIISKN
+569 SKYPVITFDDIISKN
-584 IKSGVYDKQ
+584 IKNGIYDKQ

>member
-1 MINNF
+1 M
-6 FISFKVKLVSV
+6 SFKVKLVST

-23 IAVILTNCSNIQ
+23 TAVILTNCSNIQ
-35 QREADIVASVK
+35 HREADIVASVK

-61 DYQFDLKYRNNPEQG
+61 DYQFDLKYRDNPKQG

-90 VADFKREEMYEN
+90 VADFKKEEMYEN

-115 EIRRLYFEVEY
+115 EIRRLYFEEEY

-138 YYQLI
+138 YYQLM

-150 QLILNKYQNQNT
+150 QLELNKFHNQNSNSET
-162 NLEISVESRIDQI
+162 NVKSRIDQI
-175 LSEFNSGTEFDTIVS
+175 LSEINSGTDFDILIS
-190 KYSEDITSNNNG
+190 RYSEDITNNNNG
-202 LMPPINWQNGWLNST
+202 LMPPINWRNGWLNST

-230 VLESESLYY
+230 VLESESMYY

-248 IDIPQLNNIRPIIIK
+248 IDIPQLNDIRPTIIK

-290 EWNEEA
+290 KWNEEA
-296 IKEIA
+296 VKEITN
-301 SWSKDDSFFLG
+301 WSKDDSFFLG
-312 RYKNTINEAISLS
+312 KYKDTINEAINLS
-325 NNKTIIKYNLKD
+325 NNKTIISNNLEE

-346 LNDLLI
+346 LNDILI

-360 ENDLKNYIDEA
+360 ENDLKNYIVEA
-371 IRTDLIIQKAKDL
+371 IRTDLIIKKAKDL
-384 GYDEKILTENATDA
+384 GYDEKILTGNATDA

-413 NNIPTANETILKEFY
+413 NKIPTANDTFLKEFY

-439 ALTSIYVKLFDE
+439 ALTSIYVKLFYE
-451 KSDALKMIE
+451 KSEALKMIE

-494 NEEPIFGNIAFEME
+494 KEEPILGNIAFEMK

-515 INTYELDVQK
+515 INTYELSIQK

-533 KIKEKTPAFNEIEN
+533 KIEEKVPTFNEIEN
-547 LEKRFETYHRE
+547 LEKLFEAYYRE
-558 QLNQRVKDVLA
+558 QLNQRVKDILA
-569 SKYPVLTFDDIISKN
+569 SKYPVITFDDIISKN
-584 IKSGVYDKQ
+584 IKNGIYDKQ

>member
-1 MINNF
+1 M
-6 FISFKVKLVSV
+6 SFKVKLVST

-23 IAVILTNCSNIQ
+23 TAVILTNCSNIQ
-35 QREADIVASVK
+35 HREADIVASVK

-61 DYQFDLKYRNNPEQG
+61 DYQFDLKYRDNPKQG

-90 VADFKREEMYEN
+90 VADFKKEEMYEN

-115 EIRRLYFEVEY
+115 EIRRLYFEEEY

-138 YYQLI
+138 YYQLM

-150 QLILNKYQNQNT
+150 QLELNKFHNQNSNSET
-162 NLEISVESRIDQI
+162 NVKSRIDQI
-175 LSEFNSGTEFDTIVS
+175 LSEINSGTDFDILIS
-190 KYSEDITSNNNG
+190 RYSEDITNNNNG
-202 LMPPINWQNGWLNST
+202 LMPPINWRNGWLNST

-230 VLESESLYY
+230 VLESESMYY

-248 IDIPQLNNIRPIIIK
+248 VDIPQLNDIRPTIIK

-290 EWNEEA
+290 KWNEEA
-296 IKEIA
+296 VKEITN
-301 SWSKDDSFFLG
+301 WSKDDSFFLG
-312 RYKNTINEAISLS
+312 KYKDTINEAINLS
-325 NNKTIIKYNLKD
+325 NNKTIISNNLEE

-346 LNDLLI
+346 LNDILI

-360 ENDLKNYIDEA
+360 ENDLKNYIVEA
-371 IRTDLIIQKAKDL
+371 IRTDLIIKKAKDL
-384 GYDEKILTENATDA
+384 GYDEKILTGNATDA

-413 NNIPTANETILKEFY
+413 NKIPTANDTFLKEFY

-439 ALTSIYVKLFDE
+439 ALTSIYVKLFYE
-451 KSDALKMIE
+451 KSEALKMIE

-494 NEEPIFGNIAFEME
+494 KEEPILGNIAFEME

-515 INTYELDVQK
+515 INTYELGIQK

-533 KIKEKTPAFNEIEN
+533 KIEEKVPTFNEIEN
-547 LEKRFETYHRE
+547 LEKLFEAYYRE

-569 SKYPVLTFDDIISKN
+569 SKYPVITFDDIISKN
-584 IKSGVYDKQ
+584 IKNGIYDKQ

>member
-1 MINNF
+1 M
-6 FISFKVKLVSV
+6 SFKVKLVST

-23 IAVILTNCSNIQ
+23 TAVILTNCSNIQ
-35 QREADIVASVK
+35 HREADIVASVK

-61 DYQFDLKYRNNPEQG
+61 DYQFDLKYRDNPKQG

-90 VADFKREEMYEN
+90 VADFKKEEMYEN

-115 EIRRLYFEVEY
+115 EIRRLYFEEEY

-138 YYQLI
+138 YYQLM

-150 QLILNKYQNQNT
+150 QLVLNKFHNQNSNSET
-162 NLEISVESRIDQI
+162 NVKSRIDQI
-175 LSEFNSGTEFDTIVS
+175 LSEINSGTDFDVLVS
-190 KYSEDITSNNNG
+190 RYSEDITNNNNG
-202 LMPPINWQNGWLNST
+202 LMPPINWRNGWLNST

-230 VLESESLYY
+230 VLESESMYY

-248 IDIPQLNNIRPIIIK
+248 IDIPQLNDIRPTIIK

-290 EWNEEA
+290 KWNEEA
-296 IKEIA
+296 VKEITN
-301 SWSKDDSFFLG
+301 WSKDDSFFLG
-312 RYKNTINEAISLS
+312 RYKDTINEAINLS
-325 NNKTIIKYNLKD
+325 NNKTIISNNLEE

-346 LNDLLI
+346 LNDILI

-360 ENDLKNYIDEA
+360 ENDLKNYIVEA
-371 IRTDLIIQKAKDL
+371 IRTDLIIKKAKDL
-384 GYDEKILTENATDA
+384 GYDEKILTGNATDA

-413 NNIPTANETILKEFY
+413 NKIPTANDTFLKEFY

-439 ALTSIYVKLFDE
+439 ALTSIYVKLFYE
-451 KSDALKMIE
+451 KSEAVKMIE

-494 NEEPIFGNIAFEME
+494 KEEPILGNIAFEME

-515 INTYELDVQK
+515 INTYELGIQK

-533 KIKEKTPAFNEIEN
+533 KIEEKVPTFNEIEN
-547 LEKRFETYHRE
+547 LEKLFEAYYRE

-569 SKYPVLTFDDIISKN
+569 SKYPVITFDDIISKN
-584 IKSGVYDKQ
+584 IKNGIYDKQ

>member
-1 MINNF
+1 M
-6 FISFKVKLVSV
+6 SFKVKLVST

-23 IAVILTNCSNIQ
+23 TAVILTNCSNIQ
-35 QREADIVASVK
+35 HREADIVASVK

-61 DYQFDLKYRNNPEQG
+61 DYQFDLKYRDNPKQG

-90 VADFKREEMYEN
+90 VADFKKEEMYEN

-115 EIRRLYFEVEY
+115 EIRRLYFEEEY

-138 YYQLI
+138 YYQLM

-150 QLILNKYQNQNT
+150 QLVLNKFHNQNT
-162 NLEISVESRIDQI
+162 NSETNVKSRIDQI
-175 LSEFNSGTEFDTIVS
+175 LSEINSGTDFDILVS
-190 KYSEDITSNNNG
+190 RYSEDITNNNNG
-202 LMPPINWQNGWLNST
+202 LMPPINWRNGWLNST

-230 VLESESLYY
+230 VLESESMYY

-248 IDIPQLNNIRPIIIK
+248 VDIPQLNDIRPTIIK

-290 EWNEEA
+290 KWNEEA
-296 IKEIA
+296 VKEITN
-301 SWSKDDSFFLG
+301 WSKDDSFFLG
-312 RYKNTINEAISLS
+312 RYKDTINEAINLS
-325 NNKTIIKYNLKD
+325 NNKTIISNNLEE

-346 LNDLLI
+346 LNDILI

-360 ENDLKNYIDEA
+360 ENDLKNYIVEA
-371 IRTDLIIQKAKDL
+371 IRTDLIIKKAKDL
-384 GYDEKILTENATDA
+384 GYDEKILTGNATDA

-413 NNIPTANETILKEFY
+413 NKIPTANDTFLKEFY

-439 ALTSIYVKLFDE
+439 ALTSIYVKLFYE
-451 KSDALKMIE
+451 KSEALKMIE

-494 NEEPIFGNIAFEME
+494 KEEPILGNIAFEME

-515 INTYELDVQK
+515 INTYELGIQK

-533 KIKEKTPAFNEIEN
+533 KIEEKVPTFNEIEN
-547 LEKRFETYHRE
+547 LEKLFEAYYRE

-569 SKYPVLTFDDIISKN
+569 SKYPVITFDDIISKN
-584 IKSGVYDKQ
+584 IKNGIYDKQ

>member
-1 MINNF
+1 M
-6 FISFKVKLVSV
+6 SFKVKLVTT

-23 IAVILTNCSNIQ
+23 TAVILTNCSNIQ
-35 QREADIVASVK
+35 HREADIVASVK

-61 DYQFDLKYRNNPEQG
+61 DYQFDLKYRDNPKQG

-90 VADFKREEMYEN
+90 VADFKKEEMYEN

-115 EIRRLYFEVEY
+115 EIRRLYFEEEY

-138 YYQLI
+138 YYQLM

-150 QLILNKYQNQNT
+150 QLVLNKFHNQNSNSET
-162 NLEISVESRIDQI
+162 NVKSRIDQI
-175 LSEFNSGTEFDTIVS
+175 LSEINSGTDFDILIS
-190 KYSEDITSNNNG
+190 RYSEDITNNNNG
-202 LMPPINWQNGWLNST
+202 LMPPINWRNGWLNST

-230 VLESESLYY
+230 VLESESMYY

-248 IDIPQLNNIRPIIIK
+248 IDIPQLNDIRPTIIK

-290 EWNEEA
+290 KWNEEA
-296 IKEIA
+296 VKEITN
-301 SWSKDDSFFLG
+301 WSKDDSFFLG
-312 RYKNTINEAISLS
+312 RYKDTINEAINLS
-325 NNKTIIKYNLKD
+325 NNKTIISNNLEE

-346 LNDLLI
+346 LNDILI

-360 ENDLKNYIDEA
+360 ENDLKNYIVEA
-371 IRTDLIIQKAKDL
+371 IRTDLIIKKAKDL
-384 GYDEKILTENATDA
+384 GYDEKILTGNATDA

-413 NNIPTANETILKEFY
+413 NKIPTANDTFLKEFY

-439 ALTSIYVKLFDE
+439 ALTSIYVKLFYE
-451 KSDALKMIE
+451 KSEALKMIE

-494 NEEPIFGNIAFEME
+494 KEEPILGNIAFEME

-515 INTYELDVQK
+515 INTYELGIQK

-533 KIKEKTPAFNEIEN
+533 KIEEKVPTFNEIEN
-547 LEKRFETYHRE
+547 LEKLFEAYYRE

-569 SKYPVLTFDDIISKN
+569 SKYPVITFDDIISKN
-584 IKSGVYDKQ
+584 IKNGIYDKQ

>member
-1 MINNF
+1 M
-6 FISFKVKLVSV
+6 SFKVKLVST

-23 IAVILTNCSNIQ
+23 TAVILTNCSNIQ
-35 QREADIVASVK
+35 HREADIVASVK

-61 DYQFDLKYRNNPEQG
+61 DYQFDLKYRDNPKQG

-90 VADFKREEMYEN
+90 VADFKKEEMYEN

-115 EIRRLYFEVEY
+115 EIRRLYFEEEY

-138 YYQLI
+138 YYQLM

-150 QLILNKYQNQNT
+150 QLVLNKFHNQNSNSET
-162 NLEISVESRIDQI
+162 NVKSRIDQI
-175 LSEFNSGTEFDTIVS
+175 LSEINSGTDFDILVS
-190 KYSEDITSNNNG
+190 RYSEDITNNNNG
-202 LMPPINWQNGWLNST
+202 LMPPINWRNGWLNST
-217 NRAISSMNIGDIE
+217 NRAISTMNIGDIE
-230 VLESESLYY
+230 VLESESMYY
-239 IIKISDIKI
+239 IIKISDIQI
-248 IDIPQLNNIRPIIIK
+248 IDIPQLNDIRPTIIK

-290 EWNEEA
+290 KWNEEA
-296 IKEIA
+296 VKEITN
-301 SWSKDDSFFLG
+301 WSKEDSFFLG
-312 RYKNTINEAISLS
+312 RYKDTINEAINLS
-325 NNKTIIKYNLKD
+325 NNKTIISNNLEE

-346 LNDLLI
+346 LNDILI

-360 ENDLKNYIDEA
+360 ENDLKNYIVEA
-371 IRTDLIIQKAKDL
+371 IRTDLIIKKAKDL
-384 GYDEKILTENATDA
+384 GYDEKILTGNATDA

-413 NNIPTANETILKEFY
+413 NKIPTANDTFLKEFY

-439 ALTSIYVKLFDE
+439 ALTSIYVKLFYE
-451 KSDALKMIE
+451 KSEALKMIE

-494 NEEPIFGNIAFEME
+494 KEEPILGNIAFEME

-515 INTYELDVQK
+515 INTYELGIQK

-533 KIKEKTPAFNEIEN
+533 KIEEKVPTFNEIEN
-547 LEKRFETYHRE
+547 LEKLFEAYYRE

-569 SKYPVLTFDDIISKN
+569 SKYPVITFDDIISKN
-584 IKSGVYDKQ
+584 IKNCIYDKQ

>member
-1 MINNF
+1 M
-6 FISFKVKLVSV
+6 SFKVKLVST

-23 IAVILTNCSNIQ
+23 TAVILTNCSNIQ
-35 QREADIVASVK
+35 HREADIVASVK

-61 DYQFDLKYRNNPEQG
+61 DYQFDLKYRDNPKQG

-90 VADFKREEMYEN
+90 VADFKKEEMYEN

-115 EIRRLYFEVEY
+115 EIRRLYFEEEY

-138 YYQLI
+138 YYQLM

-150 QLILNKYQNQNT
+150 QLVLNKFHNQNSNSET
-162 NLEISVESRIDQI
+162 NVKSRIDQI
-175 LSEFNSGTEFDTIVS
+175 LSEINSGTDFDILVS
-190 KYSEDITSNNNG
+190 RYSEDITNNNNG
-202 LMPPINWQNGWLNST
+202 LMPPINWRNGWLNST
-217 NRAISSMNIGDIE
+217 NRAISTMNIGDIE
-230 VLESESLYY
+230 VLESESMYY

-248 IDIPQLNNIRPIIIK
+248 IDIPQLNDIRPTIIK

-290 EWNEEA
+290 KWNEEA
-296 IKEIA
+296 VKEITN
-301 SWSKDDSFFLG
+301 WSKDDSFFLG
-312 RYKNTINEAISLS
+312 RYKDTINEAINLS
-325 NNKTIIKYNLKD
+325 NNKTIISNNLEE

-346 LNDLLI
+346 LNDILI

-360 ENDLKNYIDEA
+360 ENDLKNYIVEA
-371 IRTDLIIQKAKDL
+371 IRTDLIIKKAKDL
-384 GYDEKILTENATDA
+384 GYDEKILTGNATDA

-413 NNIPTANETILKEFY
+413 NKIPTANDTFLKEFY

-439 ALTSIYVKLFDE
+439 ALTSIYVKLFYE
-451 KSDALKMIE
+451 KSEALKMIE
-460 NINAGESFEQAANR
+460 NINAGEYFEQAANR

-494 NEEPIFGNIAFEME
+494 KEEPILGNIAFEME

-515 INTYELDVQK
+515 INTYELGIQK

-533 KIKEKTPAFNEIEN
+533 KIEEKVPTFNEIEN
-547 LEKRFETYHRE
+547 LEKLFEAYYRE

-569 SKYPVLTFDDIISKN
+569 SKYPVITFDDIISKN
-584 IKSGVYDKQ
+584 IKNGIYDKQ

>member
-1 MINNF
+1 ML
-6 FISFKVKLVSV
+6 FKIKLVSV

-23 IAVILTNCSNIQ
+23 IAVILTNCTNIQ
-35 QREADIVASVK
+35 QREADIVASGKEVS
-46 GIGDISFNELQNHYR
+46 DISFNELQNHYR
-61 DYQFDLKYRNNPEQG
+61 DYQFDLKYRDNPEQG

-90 VADFKREEMYEN
+90 VADFKKEEMYKN
-102 KKLMNPIQRYVNE
+102 KQLMDPIQRYVNE
-115 EIRRLYFEVEY
+115 EIRRLYFEEEY

-138 YYQLI
+138 YYQLM

-150 QLILNKYQNQNT
+150 QLVLNKFNNQNT
-162 NLEISVESRIDQI
+162 NSETNVKSRIDQI
-175 LSEFNSGTEFDTIVS
+175 LSEINSGTDFDILVS
-190 KYSEDITSNNNG
+190 RYSEDITNNNNG
-202 LMPPINWQNGWLNST
+202 LMPPINWRNGWLNST

-230 VLESESLYY
+230 VLESESMYY
-239 IIKISDIKI
+239 IIKINDIKF
-248 IDIPQLNNIRPIIIK
+248 IDIPKLNDIRPTIIK

-290 EWNEEA
+290 KWNEEA

-301 SWSKDDSFFLG
+301 DWSKDDSFFLG
-312 RYKNTINEAISLS
+312 RYKNTINEAINLS
-325 NNKTIIKYNLKD
+325 NNKTIISINLED
-337 IKYDDLLYF
+337 IKYDELLYF

-360 ENDLKNYIDEA
+360 ENDLKNYIVEA
-371 IRTDLIIQKAKDL
+371 IRTDLIIKKAKDL

-413 NNIPTANETILKEFY
+413 NKIPTANDTILKEFY

-451 KSDALKMIE
+451 KSKALKMIE
-460 NINAGESFEQAANR
+460 NINAGESLSKLQ
-474 TYKVKSFIKNKEG
+474 I
-487 KISSYYS
+487 
-494 NEEPIFGNIAFEME
+494 EPI
-508 PNEIIGP
+508 
-515 INTYELDVQK
+515 
-525 FAVIKSSR
+525 KS
-533 KIKEKTPAFNEIEN
+533 K
-547 LEKRFETYHRE
+547 
-558 QLNQRVKDVLA
+558 VL
-569 SKYPVLTFDDIISKN
+569 
-584 IKSGVYDKQ
+584 